1 LIPQIPLFCLVLSF
15 GNICNLENQQLICE
29 DRQKYGHSLLP
40 AEAASFQYNRH
51 NFAGASREVEVQ
63 ITTIVDEVLL
73 IDVKDFSASL
83 N

>member
-1 LIPQIPLFCLVLSF
+1 MTRCVRRS
-15 GNICNLENQQLICE
+15 
-29 DRQKYGHSLLP
+29 RYGAESLCKETLLHYYYFFK
-40 AEAASFQYNRH
+40 SSTQTIFQYNRH

>member
-1 LIPQIPLFCLVLSF
+1 VLNGKKRLRAVFCYQKTRILVIIVSKKRRS
-15 GNICNLENQQLICE
+15 III
-29 DRQKYGHSLLP
+29 
-40 AEAASFQYNRH
+40 QYNRH

-63 ITTIVDEVLL
+63 ITTIIDEVLL